1 MERCERQN
9 DGTMLL
15 CRRKNKLEF
24 GFSLIEMIVCLFLL
38 SIFFLLFPR
47 LHFIEMENKQ
57 SKGLNDWEW
66 DVYLG
71 QMQLEFREVSSGEQ
85 LAFENGESILQF
97 RSRNGSEVSYEKE
110 NSRLI
115 RKVDRRGREVVLQ
128 NIGTVSYKLTPH
140 VLIINV
146 KDTSGKIYEGV
157 VMRYSE
163 IGINV

>member
-1 MERCERQN
+1 
-9 DGTMLL
+9 
-15 CRRKNKLEF
+15 
-24 GFSLIEMIVCLFLL
+24 
-38 SIFFLLFPR
+38 
-47 LHFIEMENKQ
+47 MENKQ

-128 NIGTVSYKLTPH
+128 NIERFLQTNTSCTHYKC
-140 VLIINV
+140 
-146 KDTSGKIYEGV
+146 E
-157 VMRYSE
+157 RY
-163 IGINV
+163 

>member
-1 MERCERQN
+1 
-9 DGTMLL
+9 MLL

-47 LHFIEMENKQ
+47 LHFIGMENKQ

-66 DVYLG
+66 DVFLG

-85 LAFENGESILQF
+85 LAFENGENILRF
-97 RSRNGSEVSYEKE
+97 RSRNGSAVSYEKE

-115 RKVDRRGREVVLQ
+115 RKVNRRGREVVLQ

-140 VLIINV
+140 LLIINV

-163 IGINV
+163 MEMNV

>member
-1 MERCERQN
+1 
-9 DGTMLL
+9 
-15 CRRKNKLEF
+15 
-24 GFSLIEMIVCLFLL
+24 
-38 SIFFLLFPR
+38 
-47 LHFIEMENKQ
+47 MENKQ

-85 LAFENGESILQF
+85 LAFENGESILRF

-115 RKVDRRGREVVLQ
+115 RKVNRRGREVVLQ

>member
-1 MERCERQN
+1 
-9 DGTMLL
+9 
-15 CRRKNKLEF
+15 
-24 GFSLIEMIVCLFLL
+24 MIVCLFLL
-38 SIFFLLFPR
+38 SIFFALSR

-128 NIGTVSYKLTPH
+128 NIERFLT
-140 VLIINV
+140 N
-146 KDTSGKIYEGV
+146 
-157 VMRYSE
+157 
-163 IGINV
+163 